1 MPRLPRPDSPLA
13 PPSLKR
19 KRGRPSHNV
28 PSELYETRR
37 EEILDAAQKIFAKH
51 GYQSGSLDDVAAEAG
66 ISKATLYY
74 YFSSKAHL
82 FFELASLHADG
93 QLAILERIS
102 QEPDPRACLIA
113 LMRHQVRQVTAEMDL
128 YRYFFDHRPDLKDAK
143 LRSALKKKLRAYS
156 DYFYQGIRRAIEAGI
171 LPPIDEFVATQ
182 AIFGATFWIYKW
194 YDAKRYT
201 PEDIL
206 HQFLQMIGIAENND
220 KTVTKN
226 SRPEK
231 FLRSF

>member
-1 MPRLPRPDSPLA
+1 MPRRPRPDSPPAA
-13 PPSLKR
+13 PTLKR

-37 EEILDAAQKIFAKH
+37 EEILEAARKVFAKH

-66 ISKATLYY
+66 ISKPTLYY

-82 FFELASLHADG
+82 FFELVSLHADE

-102 QEPDPRACLIA
+102 QEPDPKTCLIA
-113 LMRHQVRQVTAEMDL
+113 LMRHQVRQVTTEMDL
-128 YRYFFDHRPDLKDAK
+128 YRYFFDHRPDLQDTK
-143 LRSALKKKLRAYS
+143 LRNAFKKKLRAYS
-156 DYFYQGIRRAIEAGI
+156 DYFYQVIRRAIEAGI
-171 LPPIDEFVATQ
+171 LPNIDEFVATQ

-201 PEDIL
+201 PEDVL
-206 HQFLQMIGIAENND
+206 RQFLQMIGIVDTEG
-220 KTVTKN
+220 KT
-226 SRPEK
+226 
-231 FLRSF
+231 